1 MRILHYA
8 LGFPPYRT
16 GGLTK
21 YCTDLMLTQAEQG
34 HEVALL
40 WPGKITGLNS
50 KTKISKRKNWETIGN
65 FELINPLPVP
75 LDEGILDI
83 DAYTKHSE
91 ESVYLNFLKC
101 HAPDVV
107 HIHTL
112 MGLHKEFLQVTKR
125 LGIRTVFT
133 THDYFGICPKVTLY
147 HDGDVCDDD
156 HECADCVKCNQ
167 SALGLKKIAV
177 LQSPIYRNLKD
188 TKIVKMF
195 RRQHRQKFF
204 EDSTSVTAEIMD
216 NRNKPQDYRRLREY
230 YVSMLEMVDFI
241 HFNSSVAEMVYKRY
255 FQPKNSTVISITHR
269 DIKDHRKVKSF
280 DHDTLRITYLG
291 PAKPFKGF
299 QFLIGVLDEL
309 WTQEPNTFELHI
321 YSETNVE
328 REYITHRQNGYP
340 YSQLEEI
347 FDNTDLLVIPSQWYE
362 TFGFTVLEALS
373 YGVPVLVT
381 ERVGAKDLIQPYM
394 PYMVTAVNRNIKD
407 ILTNIINNREILKQ
421 SGRKVTLINI
431 NNIGKHSMKIIE
443 MIYKVVN
450 KYGKVNDLRS
460 CI

>member
-40 WPGKITGLNS
+40 WPGKITGFNG
-50 KTKISKRKNWETIGN
+50 KTKICKRKNWKTIGS
-65 FELINPLPVP
+65 FELINPLPIS

-83 DAYTKHSE
+83 DAYTKRLE
-91 ESVYLNFLKC
+91 ESVYLNLLKSYV
-101 HAPDVV
+101 PDVV

-112 MGLHKEFLQVTKR
+112 MGLHKEFLQATR
-125 LGIRTVFT
+125 QLGIRTVFT

-147 HDGDVCDDD
+147 HAGDVCDND
-156 HECADCVKCNQ
+156 HGCADCVKCNQ

-188 TKIVKMF
+188 TKIVKML
-195 RRQHRQKFF
+195 RRKHRQNFF
-204 EDSTSVTAEIMD
+204 EDTTSSTGEITG
-216 NRNKPQDYRRLREY
+216 NNNKPQDYKRLREY
-230 YVSMLEMVDFI
+230 YISMLEMVDFI
-241 HFNSSVAEMVYKRY
+241 HFNSTVTEMVYKRY
-255 FQPKNSTVISITHR
+255 FQPKNSAVISITHR
-269 DIKDHRKVKSF
+269 DIKDHHKVKNF
-280 DHDTLRITYLG
+280 DHDILRITYLG

-309 WTQEPNTFELHI
+309 WIQGPNTFELHI
-321 YSETNVE
+321 FSQTNVE
-328 REYITHRQNGYP
+328 RKYITHRQNGYP
-340 YSQLEEI
+340 YGQLEEI
-347 FDNTDLLVIPSQWYE
+347 FDDTDLLVVPSQWYE

-373 YGVPVLVT
+373 FGLPVLVSAK
-381 ERVGAKDLIQPYM
+381 VGAKNLIQPYM
-394 PYMVTAVNRNIKD
+394 SYMVAEENKEVKKILIKIIADRRVLDQCCQEITQINKKNIS
-407 ILTNIINNREILKQ
+407 E
-421 SGRKVTLINI
+421 
-431 NNIGKHSMKIIE
+431 HSMEIIE
-443 MIYKVVN
+443 IYKERN
-450 KYGKVNDLRS
+450 AYGKVDDLYP